1 MIVVLSGGVGA
12 ARFLQGLVQVVP
24 QERLT
29 VIGNTGDDRDFYGL
43 RVSPDLDIVMYTL
56 AGLVDETHGWGIR
69 NDTFYTMRQL
79 TAYGNDDWFMLGDRD
94 LATHIHRT
102 NLLRQGKTLSEV
114 TEELRRHFSLDLRL
128 LPMSDQ
134 LVQTHILT
142 QTGLLHFQEYMV
154 KRHCADEV
162 LDVSFIGASEARPA
176 PGVLDAIRDAEAILL
191 APSNPIVSIGS
202 ILSVPGVHDA
212 LHEASGM
219 VVAVSPI
226 VGGSPIKGP
235 ADKLMRG
242 LGMEVSAAGV
252 ARCYRDFLDVMVID
266 EQDRHLLGAIEDLG
280 IPAVATNTI
289 MRDSEAK
296 AALARVVLEAAGL
309 VIDNDVLSS

>member
-1 MIVVLSGGVGA
+1 MIVVLAGGVGA

-24 QERLT
+24 QQRLT
-29 VIGNTGDDRDFYGL
+29 AIVNTGDDRDFYGL
-43 RVSPDLDIVMYTL
+43 HVSPDLDIVMYTL
-56 AGLVDETHGWGIR
+56 AGVVDEAHGWGIR
-69 NDTFYTMRQL
+69 NDTYATMQQL
-79 TAYGNDDWFMLGDRD
+79 ARYGNEDWFLLGDRD

-114 TEELRRHFSLDLRL
+114 TDELRRQFGLELRI

-134 LVQTHILT
+134 PVATHI
-142 QTGLLHFQEYMV
+142 QTPAGLLHFQEYMV
-154 KRHCADEV
+154 KRRCADEV
-162 LDVSFIGASEARPA
+162 QDVVFIGSGEARPA
-176 PGVLDAIRDAEAILL
+176 PGVLDAIKGAEAILI

-202 ILSVPGVHDA
+202 ILAVPGIHDI

-226 VGGSPIKGP
+226 VGGAPIKGP

-242 LGMEVSAAGV
+242 LGMDVSAVGV

-266 EQDRHLLGAIEDLG
+266 EQDAHHASAIEDLG
-280 IPAVATNTI
+280 IPTVVTNTI
-289 MRDSEAK
+289 MRDDAAK
-296 AALARVVLEAAGL
+296 TTLARGVLEATS
-309 VIDNDVLSS
+309 INF

>member
-12 ARFLQGLVQVVP
+12 ARFLQGLVHVVP
-24 QERLT
+24 QERLA

-43 RVSPDLDIVMYTL
+43 HVSPDLDIVMYTL
-56 AGLVDETHGWGIR
+56 AGIVDETHGWGIR
-69 NDTFYTMRQL
+69 GDTYYTMQQL
-79 TAYGNDDWFMLGDRD
+79 TAYGNEDWFMLGDRD

-114 TEELRRHFSLDLRL
+114 TEELRQAFGLGLRI

-134 LVQTHILT
+134 PVQTHIKT
-142 QTGLLHFQEYMV
+142 PVGLLHFQEYMV
-154 KRHCADEV
+154 KRRCTDEV
-162 LDVSFIGASEARPA
+162 LDVAFTGASEARPA
-176 PGVLDAIRDAEAILL
+176 PGVLDAIKEAEAILL

-202 ILSVPGVHDA
+202 ILAVPGIHDA

-219 VVAVSPI
+219 IVAVSPI

-242 LGMEVSAAGV
+242 LGIEVSAVGV

-266 EQDRHLLGAIEDLG
+266 ERDNHLLPAIEDLG
-280 IPAVATNTI
+280 IPAIATNTI
-289 MRDSEAK
+289 MRDPQAK
-296 AALARVVLEAAGL
+296 AALARVVLVAAGL
-309 VIDNDVLSS
+309 SVDISTS